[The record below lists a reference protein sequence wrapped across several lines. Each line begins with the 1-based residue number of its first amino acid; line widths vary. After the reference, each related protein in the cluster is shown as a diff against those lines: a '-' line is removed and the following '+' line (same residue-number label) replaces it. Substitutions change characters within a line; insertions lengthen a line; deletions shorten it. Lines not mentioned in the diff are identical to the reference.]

1 MADTGQ
7 PAAAQGISIRKRI
20 WGWYFFDWA
29 SQPYHTLLVTFVFG
43 PYFAAVAAEYY
54 LTTGLTE
61 NAAKVQAQ
69 SVWATCLT
77 IAGLIIG
84 FGAPVMGALADSSGR
99 RLPWIF
105 VFSCMYVIGAAA
117 LWYTVPDGATLWW
130 MLAAFALGFIGAE
143 YALIFTN
150 SQLPSLGTV
159 EEVGRIS
166 GSGFAFGYAGGFV
179 ALLIM
184 LLLFADNDNGKTL
197 IGTDP
202 AFGLDGA
209 QREGTRA
216 VGPITA
222 IWFALFMIPYFLWVK
237 EDPKRATRASFGEA
251 MKSLGRLLKSLP
263 KRVSLTAYLGS
274 SMFYRDALNG
284 LYSFGGVYAA
294 LVLEWQ
300 ITQIGIF
307 GIVALISSVI
317 FSWLGGRLDQ
327 RFGPKPVII
336 FSIWVLIGVCITV
349 VSMSREVFFG
359 MPLAPGSSLPDLVFF
374 GCGVLIGGM
383 GGVVQAAS
391 RSLMVRHSDPASP
404 TEYFGLYG
412 LSGRATSFLAP
423 MLIGLFTAWTES
435 NRLGVSPVIGL
446 FIIGLVLLVWVKPE
460 GDRRV

>member
-1 MADTGQ
+1 MAETEQPMAGQ
-7 PAAAQGISIRKRI
+7 DVPLRKRI

-29 SQPYHTLLVTFVFG
+29 SQPYHTLLVTFIFG

-61 NAAKVQAQ
+61 EAARVQAQ

-99 RLPWIF
+99 RRPWILAF
-105 VFSCMYVIGAAA
+105 CCMYVVGAAT
-117 LWYTVPDGATLWW
+117 LWFTVPDGASLWW

-150 SQLPSLGTV
+150 AQLPSLGTD

-179 ALLIM
+179 ALLIT
-184 LLLFADNDNGKTL
+184 LLFFADNESGKTL

-202 AFGLDGA
+202 VFGLDGA
-209 QREGTRA
+209 EREGTRA

-222 IWFALFMIPYFLWVK
+222 IWFALFMVPYFLWVK
-237 EDPKRATRASFGEA
+237 EDPARTTRGSFGDA
-251 MKSLGRLLKSLP
+251 MRALGRLLKTLP
-263 KRVSLTAYLGS
+263 QRVSLSAYLGS

-294 LVLEWQ
+294 LVLDWQ

-317 FSWLGGRLDQ
+317 FSWIGGRLDQ
-327 RFGPKPVII
+327 KIGPKPVII
-336 FSIWVLIGVCITV
+336 GAIWILIGVCITV

-359 MPLAPGSSLPDLVFF
+359 MPLAPGSTLPDIVFF

-383 GGVVQAAS
+383 GGVVQASS
-391 RSLMVRHSDPASP
+391 RSLMVRHSDPAAP

-423 MLIGLFTAWTES
+423 MLIGIVTAWTES

-446 FIIGLVLLVWVKPE
+446 FIIGLVLLIWVKPE
-460 GDRRV
+460 GDRRA

>member
-1 MADTGQ
+1 MADTAQAGQ
-7 PAAAQGISIRKRI
+7 IGGVPLRKRI

-43 PYFAAVAAEYY
+43 PYFAAVATEFY
-54 LTTGLTE
+54 LGSGLE
-61 NAAKVQAQ
+61 EEAAKAQAQ
-69 SVWATCLT
+69 SIWATCLT
-77 IAGLIIG
+77 IAGLLIG
-84 FGAPVMGALADSSGR
+84 LGAPLMGALADSSGKR
-99 RLPWIF
+99 IPWIAA
-105 VFSCMYVIGAAA
+105 FSCMYVVGAAA
-117 LWYTVPDGATLWW
+117 LWFTVPDGSNLWW

-150 SQLPSLGTV
+150 SQLPSMGSD
-159 EEVGRIS
+159 EDVGRIS

-184 LLLFADNDNGKTL
+184 LLLFADNENGKTL

-202 AFGLDGA
+202 ALGLDGS

-216 VGPITA
+216 VGPLVA

-237 EDPKRATRASFGEA
+237 DEARTTARVSFGEA
-251 MKSLGRLLKSLP
+251 IGSLRTLLKSLL
-263 KRVSLTAYLGS
+263 KRLSLSAYLGS

-284 LYSFGGVYAA
+284 LYSFGGVYAV
-294 LVLEWQ
+294 LVLDWQ

-307 GIVALISSVI
+307 GIVALVASVV
-317 FSWLGGRLDQ
+317 FSWLGGRFDEKI
-327 RFGPKPVII
+327 GPKPVII
-336 FSIWVLIGVCITV
+336 AAIWVLIGVCITV

-359 MPLAPGSSLPDLVFF
+359 IPLAPGSNLPDIVFF
-374 GCGVLIGGM
+374 ICGALIGGM
-383 GGVVQAAS
+383 GGVVQASS

-423 MLIGLFTAWTES
+423 MLIGLATVWTES
-435 NRLGVSPVIGL
+435 PRLGVSPVILL
-446 FIIGLVLLVWVKPE
+446 FGIGLVLLIWVKPE
-460 GDRRV
+460 GDRRA